1 MDKLQQFQELAFGS
15 RLKRLSDLFM
25 KDAKRI
31 YKHLNIDFE
40 PSLMPVF
47 KTIIDEKEI
56 SVGEIASMLEI
67 SQPAVTQFVN
77 NLQKRKL
84 LKIVLDKDDKRKKK
98 ITLSKKGIE
107 IKERL
112 EPIWKIIEE
121 ELKKMTNNTPVS
133 FMEHIRLTEQKQKEN
148 SMYNRIINRLKETV
162 EIIDFKNEFANDFYN
177 LNVEW
182 LEKYFYVEPYD
193 KKVLSQPK
201 EYIIDNNGYIF
212 FATYNN
218 KVVGTVA
225 LINQTDFYELSKMAV
240 SPKYQGLKIGQ
251 KLMNHCIEFAK
262 KQGWESITLYSH
274 RSLVPAINLYKK
286 VGFVEVEL
294 EKDSHYERSDIKMK
308 MSL

>member
-1 MDKLQQFQELAFGS
+1 
-15 RLKRLSDLFM
+15 
-25 KDAKRI
+25 
-31 YKHLNIDFE
+31 
-40 PSLMPVF
+40 
-47 KTIIDEKEI
+47 
-56 SVGEIASMLEI
+56 
-67 SQPAVTQFVN
+67 
-77 NLQKRKL
+77 
-84 LKIVLDKDDKRKKK
+84 
-98 ITLSKKGIE
+98 
-107 IKERL
+107 
-112 EPIWKIIEE
+112 
-121 ELKKMTNNTPVS
+121 MTNNTPVS

-162 EIIDFKNEFANDFYN
+162 EIIDFKDEFANDFYN

-201 EYIIDNNGYIF
+201 KYIIDNNGYIF
-212 FATYNN
+212 FAKYNN
-218 KVVGTVA
+218 EVVGTVA